1 MDLIDQHRDLG
12 KKFLVVSEIFL
23 VVWGIR
29 LLFER
34 TGGVRVQWPEVA
46 DWGKRVWHKY
56 EDLSLHPRSH
66 I

>member
-1 MDLIDQHRDLG
+1 MVLTSQQRDLG

-34 TGGVRVQWPEVA
+34 TGGLCVQWPAGA

-56 EDLSLHPRSH
+56 EDLSLHPHRH